1 MVSHFIGRVIGAI
14 CPRVDLSARLQL
26 HRCVYVLN
34 PVNDNCLE
42 PVLFNSDVSYVSK
55 SPSGTCWGPRVQTHT
70 TRFPPRNHSNRWCET
85 SELFRRIG
93 EKFTVTDHGL
103 RIEIRPVALVP
114 HESASQRLRPLS
126 GALRA
131 QGAIGTQNIIYPV
144 HVVFAVKS

>member
-1 MVSHFIGRVIGAI
+1 MSASHPVGPAGGPA
-14 CPRVDLSARLQL
+14 CKHTPRVFHHEITAIGG
-26 HRCVYVLN
+26 
-34 PVNDNCLE
+34 VN
-42 PVLFNSDVSYVSK
+42 
-55 SPSGTCWGPRVQTHT
+55 
-70 TRFPPRNHSNRWCET
+70 T